1 MEEIKEEVLLNNIIV
16 NYITDDIRDAI
27 IEKIMM

>member
-1 MEEIKEEVLLNNIIV
+1 MEEIKEEVLLNIV

-27 IEKIMM
+27 IEKIVM